1 MKILLA
7 LLTALTLMASNDYA
21 RMKIAFE
28 KGDINR
34 AITYARTN
42 AMRGDLNAMYDLGLL
57 YYAKGDMKN
66 AMVWLDRSV
75 RNGGK
80 GEMGVSLLLFSNS
93 TNRDGYMKAQES
105 LINAPK
111 SELRDA
117 LMAVSKD
124 LYANRR
130 DATAKD
136 YLLLGELFS
145 TDKIIRPDMRTALFL
160 INQAAKMGD
169 PKALELMGDAYWRS
183 SYTQGTMIV
192 APQTGNGVEIALEY
206 YAQAVQKGNLD
217 AMAKMGKLYIM
228 APWPVN
234 NMRQGVRWIL
244 ESANQ
249 GSALGAKMAAEL
261 YMQGQGVRP
270 NRVLA
275 LKWYQKATSLC
286 EVNQTLSQLY
296 LRSGDQKSAKEYA
309 DAFKKCSDKEGEPQS
324 YHLLFEPFE

>member
-1 MKILLA
+1 MKIILA
-7 LLTALTLMASNDYA
+7 LLTALTLMANSDYA

-28 KGDINR
+28 KGEINR

-42 AMRGDLNAMYDLGLL
+42 ALRGDLDAMYDLGLL
-57 YYAKGDMKN
+57 YYAKGDLKN

-75 RNGGK
+75 RNGSK
-80 GEMGVSLLLFSNS
+80 GALGVGLLRFINS
-93 TNRDGYMKAQES
+93 RNRDGYMKVQES
-105 LINAPK
+105 LIDVPK

-130 DATAKD
+130 DASAKD

-160 INQAAKMGD
+160 INQAAKLGD

-183 SYTQGTMIV
+183 SYTNGTLII

-217 AMAKMGKLYIM
+217 AMAKMGKLYM
-228 APWPVN
+228 VAPWPLN
-234 NMRQGVRWIL
+234 NMQQGVRWIL

-270 NRVLA
+270 NRLLA
-275 LKWYQKATSLC
+275 LEWYLKATSLC

-296 LRSGDQKSAKEYA
+296 LGSGDQKNAQEYA
-309 DAFKKCSDKEGEPQS
+309 EAFKECSEKKQEPRR